1 MNLSPFSSAVVYF
14 KMVKLLTRAAITI
27 TAPITTVI
35 VSIKTISFLCRSSGR
50 FVPIPESQIFNPKT
64 INSYVSCLFYLL
76 SGLDVLATPVAS
88 FFLKNAISK
97 YGSNLSTFSVSSS

>member
-35 VSIKTISFLCRSSGR
+35 VSIKTISFLLSFIGKVRS
-50 FVPIPESQIFNPKT
+50 
-64 INSYVSCLFYLL
+64 NSRITNF
-76 SGLDVLATPVAS
+76 
-88 FFLKNAISK
+88 
-97 YGSNLSTFSVSSS
+97 